1 MGEVCVALGNQQSA
15 AGGEEGKNP
24 KEQKQ
29 LRLQAWCNVLQVKC
43 SRLTV
48 TQFMYDWHGEVL
60 SNVHNHCIR
69 SKGSKAL

>member
-15 AGGEEGKNP
+15 AGGEERKNP

-43 SRLTV
+43 CFRLTV
-48 TQFMYDWHGEVL
+48 TQLMHDWV
-60 SNVHNHCIR
+60 
-69 SKGSKAL
+69 